1 MADSYPLPGQ
11 SIPGR
16 ADESPISEENKEFLD
31 REAKEFFDIDEELS
45 SAMAN
50 QTERDM
56 RKKLQFK
63 GGMLLQDDDG
73 TVFDAGAIFEDV
85 GGETYRLEV
94 GDSFP
99 GYEEYK
105 VSEIRPSPRGGVE
118 VEFLARRGAPVT
130 FGTGPQS
137 GGRGFGKTREE
148 LELLER
154 LAEFGRRVNA
164 AAAGG
169 AAGFGLTSDMLA
181 PQEAFEYREEDF
193 DAFDEGG
200 EVDPNRFPPGT
211 FLGTRKLEDGTIIK
225 MYSTDDM
232 GHIEGR
238 YGDGEVEI
246 FESGEGTESPYDPVA
261 YEEEEPGYLA
271 RSLQAARSKRQF
283 DSLEE
288 EVEARWEEGIVNT
301 TAAEAREFAEW
312 LGLMDTFDNTFDNG
326 EE

>member
-45 SAMAN
+45 SEMAD

-105 VSEIRPSPRGGVE
+105 VSEIRPGRRGGVE

-137 GGRGFGKTREE
+137 GGRGFGETREKRE
-148 LELLER
+148 ALER
-154 LAEFGRRVNA
+154 AAEIGRSCWGRCWFRA
-164 AAAGG
+164 
-169 AAGFGLTSDMLA
+169 
-181 PQEAFEYREEDF
+181 
-193 DAFDEGG
+193 DES
-200 EVDPNRFPPGT
+200 
-211 FLGTRKLEDGTIIK
+211 
-225 MYSTDDM
+225 YAWS
-232 GHIEGR
+232 
-238 YGDGEVEI
+238 
-246 FESGEGTESPYDPVA
+246 SSS
-261 YEEEEPGYLA
+261 
-271 RSLQAARSKRQF
+271 RSL
-283 DSLEE
+283 
-288 EVEARWEEGIVNT
+288 
-301 TAAEAREFAEW
+301 
-312 LGLMDTFDNTFDNG
+312 
-326 EE
+326 

>member
-16 ADESPISEENKEFLD
+16 ADESPISEENQEFLD

-45 SAMAN
+45 SGMAD

-105 VSEIRPSPRGGVE
+105 VSEIRPGRRGGVE

-137 GGRGFGKTREE
+137 GGRGFGETREKRE
-148 LELLER
+148 ALER
-154 LAEFGRRVNA
+154 AAELGRKISAGLAE
-164 AAAGG
+164 G
-169 AAGFGLTSDMLA
+169 AAGFGLTNHMLGRL

-211 FLGTRKLEDGTIIK
+211 FLGTRELEDGTIIK

-232 GHIEGR
+232 GQIEGR

-246 FESGEGTESPYDPVA
+246 FESGEDTASPYDPVA

-271 RSLQAARSKRQF
+271 RVSQAVQSKRQF
-283 DSLEE
+283 DSIMEE
-288 EVEARWEEGIVNT
+288 AEARWGEGISE
-301 TAAEAREFAEW
+301 ADAREFAQY
-312 LGLMDTFDNTFDNG
+312 LGYMDTFDNG

>member
-45 SAMAN
+45 SGMAD
-50 QTERDM
+50 QIERDM

-105 VSEIRPSPRGGVE
+105 VSEIRPGRRGGVE

-137 GGRGFGKTREE
+137 GGRGFGETREKRE
-148 LELLER
+148 ALER
-154 LAEFGRRVNA
+154 AAEIGRRISA
-164 AAAGG
+164 GLAGG
-169 AAGFGLTSDMLA
+169 AAGFGLTNHMLGRL

-193 DAFDEGG
+193 DEFARGDEI
-200 EVDPNRFPPGT
+200 DLDKFPPGT
-211 FLGTRKLEDGTIIK
+211 FLGTRKLQDGTMYE
-225 MYSTDDM
+225 MYSTDDPSK
-232 GHIEGR
+232 IEGR
-238 YGDGEVEI
+238 YEDGEVEL
-246 FESGEGTESPYDPVA
+246 FEQDGGVA
-261 YEEEEPGYLA
+261 RA
-271 RSLQAARSKRQF
+271 SQASQSMRQL
-283 DSLEE
+283 SE
-288 EVEARWEEGIVNT
+288 I
-301 TAAEAREFAEW
+301 
-312 LGLMDTFDNTFDNG
+312 LGLMDTFDNG

>member
-1 MADSYPLPGQ
+1 MMADSYPLPGQ

-45 SAMAN
+45 SGMAN

-105 VSEIRPSPRGGVE
+105 VSEIRPGRRGGVE

-137 GGRGFGKTREE
+137 GGRGFGETREKRE
-148 LELLER
+148 ALER
-154 LAEFGRRVNA
+154 AAEIGRRISA
-164 AAAGG
+164 GLAGG
-169 AAGFGLTSDMLA
+169 AAGFGLTNHMLA
-181 PQEAFEYREEDF
+181 LQEAFEYSEEEF
-193 DAFDEGG
+193 DEFDEGG
-200 EVDPNRFPPGT
+200 EVDPNKFPPGT
-211 FLGTRKLEDGTIIK
+211 FLGTRELEDGTIIK

-232 GHIEGR
+232 GQIEGR

-246 FESGEGTESPYDPVA
+246 FESGEGAARPYDPVA
-261 YEEEEPGYLA
+261 YEEDETGFLA
-271 RSLQAARSKRQF
+271 RVLQRKEIAQDLASAGIIDAF
-283 DSLEE
+283 DYGEPLSE
-288 EVEARWEEGIVNT
+288 
-301 TAAEAREFAEW
+301 AEAQY
-312 LGLMDTFDNTFDNG
+312 LGLMDTFDNG